1 MATART
7 DSPSVRAA
15 VALRLVHGAAR
26 LAPPPPGWFRRLRV
40 RTTVWA
46 QLYRW
51 LRERHGVE
59 GDDLELRE
67 RVVAG
72 RALARRLRVAERA
85 RLGRRVPR
93 GEVRPALVASEFE
106 GGPQQMIL
114 GGLLAGE
121 ALLVLP
127 RREAGAKE
135 PWRRGAAHAS

>member
-7 DSPSVRAA
+7 AETSVPAA
-15 VALRLVHGAAR
+15 VALRLVRGASR
-26 LAPPPPGWFRRLRV
+26 LAPPPPGWYRRLRV

-67 RVVAG
+67 RVVVG
-72 RALARRLRVAERA
+72 RALARRLRSAERG
-85 RLGRRVPR
+85 RIGRRSPR
-93 GEVRPALVASEFE
+93 AEVRGALVTSEFE
-106 GGPQQMIL
+106 GGPQQVIL

-121 ALLVLP
+121 ALLVMP

-135 PWRRGAAHAS
+135 PWRRGAPHAS